1 MTSTFAVWVAIPR
14 LDDTTAVG
22 YHLPE
27 ERGVL
32 CRVEALDRLP
42 WSDPLGRPG
51 YERKLYL
58 YSAWGPLRPQQMFE
72 VDGPV

>member
-1 MTSTFAVWVAIPR
+1 MTPQWWVITYR
-14 LDDTTAVG
+14 KN
-22 YHLPE
+22 
-27 ERGVL
+27 GVYS
-32 CRVEALDRLP
+32 VEALDRFP